1 MHEAFTGMRVIKG
14 YNLESLVVA
23 DFRGATDS
31 LTCFFMR
38 AVRAGELPGPLIE
51 FIGSIGVAL
60 VFAYFAFVSVE
71 HAKAGDMFAYF
82 FLVFSLYQPLKN
94 LSRLHHQLT
103 LARLSVEPVYQLLE
117 QRTNLPEPA
126 HPKPLKAHGVP
137 IRFENV
143 KFSYGEKIVLHDI
156 NLTIQPGQLGGQR
169 ERIAIVRAILRNAP
183 ILVLDE
189 ATNALDPEAEKI
201 VQTALEELMK

>member
-1 MHEAFTGMRVIKG
+1 
-14 YNLESLVVA
+14 
-23 DFRGATDS
+23 
-31 LTCFFMR
+31 
-38 AVRAGELPGPLIE
+38 
-51 FIGSIGVAL
+51 
-60 VFAYFAFVSVE
+60 
-71 HAKAGDMFAYF
+71 
-82 FLVFSLYQPLKN
+82 
-94 LSRLHHQLT
+94 
-103 LARLSVEPVYQLLE
+103 LLE